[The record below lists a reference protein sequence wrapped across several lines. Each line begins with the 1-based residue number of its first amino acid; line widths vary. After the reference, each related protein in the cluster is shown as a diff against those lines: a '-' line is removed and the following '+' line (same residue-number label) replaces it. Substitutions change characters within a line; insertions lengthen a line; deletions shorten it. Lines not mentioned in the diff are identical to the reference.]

1 MHRAVCGINAAAF
14 PRPVTL
20 QSAAIPYRIEPTG
33 SVSVLLVTSRTR
45 RRWILPKGKIG
56 RGLDAA
62 QSAGREA
69 LEEAGVTGRIVPDAI
84 GRYRQPGRSVLGFVA
99 DVRIEAFALE
109 VEAEL
114 VDWPER
120 HQRER
125 SWFTLASARRVVRD
139 AQLRQV
145 LRAFEQWI
153 AAGKARQRAAHGR

>member
-1 MHRAVCGINAAAF
+1 MTI
-14 PRPVTL
+14 

-56 RGLDAA
+56 RGLEAA
-62 QSAGREA
+62 QSAEREA

-84 GRYRQPGRSVLGFVA
+84 GRYRQPGRSVCGFVA
-99 DVRIEAFALE
+99 AVRIEAFALE

-114 VDWPER
+114 ADWPER

-125 SWFTLASARRVVRD
+125 SWFTLVSARRSVRD
-139 AQLRQV
+139 AELRQI
-145 LRAFEQWI
+145 LRAFERWI
-153 AAGKARQRAAHGR
+153 ASRKAIQRTAHGR